1 SGLTIEQTE
10 AALAATTSSAISIVE
25 GAPGVGKSALLAP
38 VVEGYINA
46 GCHVIATAS
55 AWRIANM
62 LRDDLGIEARA
73 TASWIS
79 RLKAGEKV
87 LDDRTVLIA
96 DEAGLLSSRDM
107 HALLGAVTEAGAK
120 IVLVGDRRQLQ
131 AIGAG
136 GGLDLASRA
145 VEA

>member
-1 SGLTIEQTE
+1 MKPACSPRGTCTLCW
-10 AALAATTSSAISIVE
+10 APSPRPVPKSS
-25 GAPGVGKSALLAP
+25 
-38 VVEGYINA
+38 
-46 GCHVIATAS
+46 
-55 AWRIANM
+55 
-62 LRDDLGIEARA
+62 
-73 TASWIS
+73 SWIS

-145 VEA
+145 VEAARVDQIVRQREAWAREAIAAFGMGRAAHALEAFA